1 MMSSHDSS
9 PGSSSPPAPDAASG
23 GTTITICVEEDDK
36 GVRLDK
42 LLTDRLAHLPEPP
55 SRSRIRVL
63 IETGQVRE
71 AAGGTSGMIVEP
83 SAKVKPGAAFTV
95 TLPPPAPAEPQ
106 AQDIPLTIVYEDE
119 TLIVIDKPAG
129 LVVHPAPGNPDM
141 TLVNALLAHC
151 PDGFTG
157 IGGEIRP
164 GIVHRIDKDTSGLL
178 VVAKTEGAL
187 KALQAQFAAHG
198 RDGRLSRAYIA
209 FVWGKPG
216 TFRGTID
223 APLGRSAQNR
233 RKMAVRKDGRE
244 AITHFQVAESYGEPE
259 ALVSRL
265 VCRLETGR
273 THQIRVHL
281 THKGHPL
288 LGDPI
293 YGGSHATRKVKL
305 SPDAQACLAALG
317 RQALH
322 ACELGFEHPVT
333 GEQMLFESPLPADL
347 AALEAALRQT

>member
-1 MMSSHDSS
+1 MTAYALQMLGLYAGLNILLNLILAYRVSSNR
-9 PGSSSPPAPDAASG
+9 
-23 GTTITICVEEDDK
+23 
-36 GVRLDK
+36 VR
-42 LLTDRLAHLPEPP
+42 
-55 SRSRIRVL
+55 
-63 IETGQVRE
+63 
-71 AAGGTSGMIVEP
+71 
-83 SAKVKPGAAFTV
+83 AKVMTGTG
-95 TLPPPAPAEPQ
+95 
-106 AQDIPLTIVYEDE
+106 EDSGLYNASRAHITNVE
-119 TLIVIDKPAG
+119 YTPIGLI
-129 LVVHPAPGNPDM
+129 
-141 TLVNALLAHC
+141 
-151 PDGFTG
+151 
-157 IGGEIRP
+157 
-164 GIVHRIDKDTSGLL
+164 GLL

-347 AALEAALRQT
+347 AALEAALRQI